1 MTHTP
6 APRTSTPI
14 DAVADAHLETMAAID
29 PVTATMGGVTGHD
42 HELTDYS
49 PDGWH
54 ARADAARATLDA
66 VDRLDPVDDVDRIT
80 VAALRDRLGVEVELI
95 DSGEDLSM
103 LNVLASPVQLV
114 RDVFDLMPTDTDD
127 DWARITVRLAGVPAA
142 LAGLTESLRA
152 GAARG
157 QVSAVRQVIACA
169 DQADDLAGSRSTL
182 LGLAATANATHRG
195 AAEAAARAAQ
205 VAYGEL
211 ATFLRTEL
219 APVAPSDDAV
229 GADRYAL
236 WSRHFLGAEIDQTET
251 YAWGLDELARITAEQ
266 TELAARIAGPGSTVA
281 DAIATLDADPARLIE
296 GTDALQAWMQ
306 ELSDAAIRAL
316 DGRHFTIGGPVR
328 RLECCIAPS
337 QTGGIYYSGPSEDF
351 SRPGRMWW
359 SVPAELTTFTTWRE
373 TTTVYHEGVPG
384 HHLQIAGTT
393 LRANSLNRWR
403 RLGCWVSG
411 HGEGWALYAERLMAD
426 LGFLEDPGDRFG
438 MLDAQRLRAARVV
451 VDIGVHLGLPCPDR
465 WGGGRWDA
473 DKAWAFL
480 VDNVAMEQPML
491 RFELDRYL
499 GWPAQ
504 APSYKVGQRL
514 WEAARDEALARD
526 GASER
531 TLTAFHDRA
540 LALGSL
546 GLDVMRDALR

>member
-6 APRTSTPI
+6 APRTPTPI
-14 DAVADAHLETMAAID
+14 DAVADAHLATMATID
-29 PVTATMGGVTGHD
+29 PVAATMGGVTGHD

-49 PDGWH
+49 PDGWQE
-54 ARADAARATLDA
+54 RADASRATLDA
-66 VDRLDPVDDVDRIT
+66 LDRLDPVDDVDRIT
-80 VAALRDRLGVEVELI
+80 VAAMRDRLGVEVELI
-95 DSGEDLSM
+95 DSGEEPSM

-127 DWARITVRLAGVPAA
+127 DWARVTVRLAGVPAA

-152 GAARG
+152 GAGRG

-169 DQADDLAGSRSTL
+169 DQADDLAGPRSTL
-182 LGLAATANATHRG
+182 LGLAAAASPPHRES
-195 AAEAAARAAQ
+195 AEAAARAAQ
-205 VAYGEL
+205 AAYGEL
-211 ATFLRTEL
+211 AAFLRTEL
-219 APVAPSDDAV
+219 APVAPSEDAV
-229 GADRYAL
+229 GPDRYAL
-236 WSRHFLGAEIDQTET
+236 WSRHFLGAEVDQAET
-251 YAWGLDELARITAEQ
+251 YTWGVDELERISAEQ
-266 TELAARIAGPGSTVA
+266 TALAARIAGPGANVA
-281 DAIATLDADPARLIE
+281 EAIATLDADRTRLIE

-306 ELSDAAIRAL
+306 ELSDTAIAAL
-316 DGRHFTIGGPVR
+316 DGRHFTIGEPVR

-359 SVPAELTTFTTWRE
+359 SVPAELTTFSTWRE

-393 LRANSLNRWR
+393 LRADSLNRWR

-480 VDNVAMEQPML
+480 VDNVAMERPML

-514 WEAARDEALARD
+514 WESARDEALARD
-526 GASER
+526 GASEQ